1 MNELVTRNNEN
12 NVPVDVDYAI
22 EEWKAYQRLTRELLD
37 ETDYQTHR
45 GRKYKTKS
53 AWQKYARAF
62 NINTQIIDKD
72 IVKNERGVVIEAEY
86 TVRATL
92 PNGRFVES
100 DGSCDR
106 RESGK
111 RDMSN
116 HSIKA
121 TAKTRA
127 TNRAISE
134 LIGAGD
140 VSADELDPA
149 FDKAS
154 QAKPNDVIDA
164 EVEEIMRS
172 PYDED
177 VGFTTADEIEPID
190 DNPVCRNWVKTICK
204 TIRDE
209 GKPCLKGVLIQRA
222 KTIGTM
228 TDEERSRLIEY
239 IKTLPKGEVS
249 FDD

>member
-1 MNELVTRNNEN
+1 MNEIVTTTNEN

-22 EEWKAYQRLTRELLD
+22 EEWRAYQRLTRELLD

-72 IVKNERGVVIEAEY
+72 IVKNDKGVVIEAEY

-100 DGSCDR
+100 DGSC
-106 RESGK
+106 
-111 RDMSN
+111 
-116 HSIKA
+116 
-121 TAKTRA
+121 
-127 TNRAISE
+127 NRAISE

-149 FDKAS
+149 FDKVQHS
-154 QAKPNDVIDA
+154 KTNHVIEA
-164 EVEEIMRS
+164 EVAEIIES
-172 PYDED
+172 PYDEN
-177 VGFTTADEIEPID
+177 VGFETADKIEPVD
-190 DNPVCRNWVKTICK
+190 EDPVCKNWVKTICK
-204 TIRDE
+204 TIKAE
-209 GKPCLKGVLIQRA
+209 GKPCLKGVLIQKAR
-222 KTIGTM
+222 TIGTM
-228 TDEERSRLIEY
+228 TDEERNRLIEY
-239 IKTLPKGEVS
+239 IKTLPKGEVNL
-249 FDD
+249 DD